1 MLIMT
6 SRTEKLWELNT
17 RRAAAF
23 CMSCRGGQKGFRKE
37 GDAVFWAGGD
47 KHLNLSN
54 LSGEGGPALLTMYR
68 RKLHEQVTAVQ
79 TEAIEMT

>member
-6 SRTEKLWELNT
+6 SRTEKLWGLNT

-23 CMSCRGGQKGFRKE
+23 CMSCRGGQRGFSKE

-54 LSGEGGPALLTMYR
+54 LSGEGGPALLTMCR

-79 TEAIEMT
+79 TKAIEMT